1 MTCHNM
7 KKSWKEKDGKGKK
20 MLFTI
25 LVFIYLL
32 QKSLNIYL
40 INVEK
45 KFKIKNHQ
53 SPTGLIS
60 IRIPLP
66 ECKRTLMYYL
76 YILNCINKWYVII
89 FILLSYFCF
98 NFVFKLPISDRPH
111 QHQNSTARVQEDSS
125 HDMCA
130 TSQRCCYYCGRADI
144 VQIFM

>member
-7 KKSWKEKDGKGKK
+7 KKNWKEKDGKGKR

-53 SPTGLIS
+53 SPTGRIS
-60 IRIPLP
+60 IGIPLP

-76 YILNCINKWYVII
+76 YILNCINKWYVMI
-89 FILLSYFCF
+89 FILLSYLFWTL
-98 NFVFKLPISDRPH
+98 NYQSPTDLISIRIEL
-111 QHQNSTARVQEDSS
+111 QECKRTL
-125 HDMCA
+125 HMTCVPLHNGAA
-130 TSQRCCYYCGRADI
+130 TTVAEQT
-144 VQIFM
+144 

>member
-7 KKSWKEKDGKGKK
+7 KKNWKEKDGKGKR
-20 MLFTI
+20 MLLTI

-40 INVEK
+40 INVEKNNVEK

-76 YILNCINKWYVII
+76 YILNCINK
-89 FILLSYFCF
+89 
-98 NFVFKLPISDRPH
+98 
-111 QHQNSTARVQEDSS
+111 
-125 HDMCA
+125 
-130 TSQRCCYYCGRADI
+130 
-144 VQIFM
+144 